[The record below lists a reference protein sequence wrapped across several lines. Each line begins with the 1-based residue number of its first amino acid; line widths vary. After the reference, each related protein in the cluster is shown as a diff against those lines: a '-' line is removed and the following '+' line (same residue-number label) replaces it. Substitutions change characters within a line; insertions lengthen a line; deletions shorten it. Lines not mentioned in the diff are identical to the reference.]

1 MPSRPRLPV
10 QIAALVGA
18 LTVAACGGRG
28 DSARD
33 ATTTTRGPGSVTLS
47 AGPVTVERTAA
58 AGEADPADVEALLAA
73 GAAYV
78 RAASLDPM
86 AGRGASLRALVT
98 PEAASRTTG
107 PGAEALTDAGLG
119 RIEDVRVTAAPAP
132 ITILTD
138 ANGAAVLGA
147 VTIDVTISGD
157 AAKGPVTVRRIGELA
172 FTRVGAT
179 WLLDSWRLSVTRD
192 GRGIPTGAP
201 PSTTTEAP

>member
-1 MPSRPRLPV
+1 MLSRRRLPLHIV
-10 QIAALVGA
+10 VLVGA
-18 LTVAACGGRG
+18 LSVAACSGSSETARG
-28 DSARD
+28 T
-33 ATTTTRGPGSVTLS
+33 TTTTRGPTSVALT

-58 AGEADPADVEALLAA
+58 VGEADPAAVEALLAA

-107 PGAEALTDAGLG
+107 PDAEALTDAGLG
-119 RIEDVRVTAAPAP
+119 RIGDVRVTATPAP

-147 VTIDVTISGD
+147 MTIDVTITGD
-157 AAKGPVTVRRIGELA
+157 AAEGPVTVRRIGELA
-172 FTRVGAT
+172 FTRVGDT

-192 GRGIPTGAP
+192 GRGVPTGTR
-201 PSTTTEAP
+201 PSTTTAAG